1 VALTLSNGTTVSIS
15 NGFDAAKTISAT
27 TNATPGVST
36 STAHGFNDGDYV
48 VVNSG
53 WVRLSERVVRVD
65 NATANTFDLE
75 GIDTSNTSIYP
86 AGGGTGSAKRV
97 TGWTQLT
104 QILSSS
110 STGGEQQFWEGQ
122 FLEGDRQI
130 RIPTTKSAAG
140 ISFTIADDP
149 TLPGY
154 VLAKQANDDRL
165 PRAVMLTLAN
175 GAKLLYNAYISLS
188 TIPSLNVNEP
198 MQVEVTLS
206 LLADPS
212 RYAS

>member
-1 VALTLSNGTTVSIS
+1 LALTLSNGTTVSIS

-27 TNATPGVST
+27 TNADPAVAT
-36 STAHGFNDGDYV
+36 STAHGYSNGDYV
-48 VVNSG
+48 VVSSG

-65 NATANTFDLE
+65 GSATDSFELE
-75 GIDTSNTSIYP
+75 GIDTSNTTIYP
-86 AGGGTGSAKRV
+86 SGGGAGTAKRV

-154 VLAKQANDDRL
+154 ILAKEANDDRM

-175 GAKLLYNAYISLS
+175 GAKLMYYAYISLS

-206 LLADPS
+206 LLADPT

>member
-1 VALTLSNGTTVSIS
+1 MALTLSNGTTVSIS

-27 TNATPGVST
+27 TNADPAVAT
-36 STAHGFNDGDYV
+36 STAHGYSNGDYV
-48 VVNSG
+48 VVSSG
-53 WVRLSERVVRVD
+53 WVRLSERVVRVAGS
-65 NATANTFDLE
+65 ATDSFELE
-75 GIDTSNTSIYP
+75 GIDTSNTTIYP
-86 AGGGTGSAKRV
+86 SGGGAGTAKRV

-154 VLAKQANDDRL
+154 ILAKEANDDRM

-175 GAKLLYNAYISLS
+175 GAKLMYYAYISLS

-206 LLADPS
+206 LLADPT

>member
-1 VALTLSNGTTVSIS
+1 MAISLSNGTTVSIS
-15 NGFDAAKTISAT
+15 NGFDAAKTITAT
-27 TNATPGVST
+27 TNASPGVAT

-65 NATANTFDLE
+65 NSTVNTFDLE
-75 GIDTSNTSIYP
+75 GVDTSNTTIFP
-86 AGGGTGSAKRV
+86 AGGGAGSAKKV
-97 TGWTQLT
+97 AGWTQLT

-149 TLPGY
+149 SLPGY
-154 VLAKQANDDRL
+154 ILAKQANDDRL

-212 RYAS
+212 RYIS

>member
-1 VALTLSNGTTVSIS
+1 MALTLSNGTTVSIS

-27 TNATPGVST
+27 TNANPGVST
-36 STAHGFNDGDYV
+36 SPAHGFIDGDYV

-65 NATANTFDLE
+65 NAASDTFELE
-75 GIDTSNTSIYP
+75 GVDTSNTSIYP
-86 AGGGTGSAKRV
+86 AGGGAGSAKLV
-97 TGWTQLT
+97 TGWAQLT

-149 TLPGY
+149 SLPGY
-154 VLAKQANDDRL
+154 ILAKQANDDRL

-212 RYAS
+212 RYIS

>member
-1 VALTLSNGTTVSIS
+1 MALTLSNGTTVSIS
-15 NGFDAAKTISAT
+15 NGVDAAKTITAT
-27 TNATPGVST
+27 TNANPGVST

-65 NATANTFDLE
+65 NAATDTFELE

-86 AGGGTGSAKRV
+86 AGGGAGSAKKV
-97 TGWTQLT
+97 VGWTQLT